1 MTSFNH
7 GSRSRYQADL
17 CVRLEL
23 CPLSDMASDLQWIKA
38 EKKREEKSKMC
49 GLTKVLT
56 LSWLLSVK
64 LPTAVYG
71 GKRDGVSTVRQL
83 EANKVKEERSGKR
96 ISTYLFKACSAFAF
110 IIHILQIDIEHVNNG
125 YEW

>member
-1 MTSFNH
+1 
-7 GSRSRYQADL
+7 
-17 CVRLEL
+17 
-23 CPLSDMASDLQWIKA
+23 
-38 EKKREEKSKMC
+38 MC

-71 GKRDGVSTVRQL
+71 GKRDGVSTVQQL
-83 EANKVKEERSGKR
+83 EANEVKEERSGKR

-125 YEW
+125 FERCIQCSRNKWLINEVNTHNSAQR